1 MGLVPGID
9 RPGGLLYKLRDCNEN
24 VTVISRIADVAAAGR
39 DEAALPAGE
48 GGLTV
53 CCRNGLVCAACD
65 SQRALSFDH
74 GCQVQSGI
82 LARKSSK
89 SMVSKVTCSLS

>member
-53 CCRNGLVCAACD
+53 CRRNGLVCAAD
-65 SQRALSFDH
+65 DDQRALSFDH

-89 SMVSKVTCSLS
+89 SMVLKVTCSLS

>member
-1 MGLVPGID
+1 M
-9 RPGGLLYKLRDCNEN
+9 
-24 VTVISRIADVAAAGR
+24 TVISHIADVAAAGR

-65 SQRALSFDH
+65 SQRALDH

-89 SMVSKVTCSLS
+89 SMVLKVTGSLS